1 METIKNSL
9 VVQGKDKE
17 ELFRIS
23 REGEMFVKGEKVLT
37 DKFIADAIWYRYS
50 IWYRYCGNDNANN
63 AINQTAVFLVST
75 LK

>member
-23 REGEMFVKGEKVLT
+23 REGDMFVKGEKVMT
-37 DKFIADAIWYRYS
+37 DKFIADAIWYRY
-50 IWYRYCGNDNANN
+50 CGNDNADN
-63 AINQTAVFLVST
+63 AINQTAVFLV
-75 LK
+75 